1 MDERRSILHRPRRQA
16 FFLILIVLIAYLFLL
31 GPQGEAR
38 HVLIG
43 EGYAFVSFGRHG
55 GLRLFSL
62 VDPLEPVEVGGYD
75 TPGSAE
81 RIARAGSLIY
91 IADGAAGLRV
101 VDLSNPRSPAPLGS
115 AQMQGEARD
124 LVLNGSYAYLATG
137 YGLQVVDISNSL
149 HPLPV
154 ESLETP
160 GEAQAVDFQTV
171 TMQLPGPTP
180 DQPGETQ
187 IVGQY
192 VIVADGARGLQVIDV
207 QLPISPLLV
216 GNFDPPWDALEVKVV
231 GSLAFVA
238 AGENGL
244 RIVDLSN
251 PFEPLE
257 ISSLDTPGET
267 LYIELLGTYALL
279 ADGNRGISVVDV
291 SIPTAPVLLSSLDT
305 PGEAQSLGVYGQ
317 YLYLADGFHGVRIID
332 ISSVYGLFEVGLIE
346 TSGEASLRQL
356 GQAGLSI
363 LRGQWETVEGKVWQT
378 LLYIGMDLF
387 LFLGAL
393 LFFLAFFVQF
403 VLPVRTLEDRSRAI
417 HRLLIY
423 IRGRHGPAIFIKDGG
438 IRQSHKEEDR
448 RGPGVVLL
456 DTASAAV
463 LRNAHAF
470 TRSAGPGIVF
480 TAGNEY
486 PAGSIDLHRQIRGI
500 GPTENEDPFKSM
512 GEDERFEI
520 FEQRQKRRYDTSG
533 LTRDGVEIV
542 PSISAIF
549 GLSTENVIGNSR
561 FGYNPEAVWLAV
573 ARQGILPDE
582 PAGSQSRHLPWIWLP
597 PHLAAD
603 LWREYL
609 RKFTLDELFHLPEQ
623 PASTNSDGS
632 QMTAYDIIHKM
643 VHARLTMSEVPE
655 LDEFG
660 RRTGSTKPSKEFRI
674 LREHGL
680 KVYSVDISRL
690 RIPERVEEQ
699 LIDEWSKSWL
709 QRARSEY
716 NQVETLH
723 AAEKQVAYS
732 QALLEYSNAA
742 SQMLSPALLDG
753 DRAQEL
759 SGQASLRMLLQGTLK
774 LCIREPQLQQR
785 LTNQISALT
794 EIIEWTEKA

>member
-16 FFLILIVLIAYLFLL
+16 FFLILIVLVAYLFLL

-38 HVLIG
+38 TLLIG
-43 EGYAFVSFGRHG
+43 EGYAFVSVGEHG

-62 VDPLEPVEVGGYD
+62 VDPLQPVEVGGYD

-81 RIARAGSLIY
+81 RMARSGSLMY
-91 IADGAAGLRV
+91 IADGAAGLQV

-115 AQMQGEARD
+115 TKIHGEARD

-154 ESLETP
+154 ERLETP

-171 TMQLPGPTP
+171 TIQLPSSIP

-192 VIVADGARGLQVIDV
+192 VVVADGARGLQVIDV
-207 QLPISPLLV
+207 QLPISPILI
-216 GNFDPPWDALEVKVV
+216 GSFDPPWEALDIKVV
-231 GSLAFVA
+231 GSIAFVA

-244 RIVDLSN
+244 RIVDLSY

-257 ISSLDTPGET
+257 IGMLETPGRT
-267 LYIELLGTYALL
+267 LSVELLGTYALL
-279 ADGNRGISVVDV
+279 ADGQGGISIVDV
-291 SIPTAPVLLSSLDT
+291 SIPTAPVFLSGLNT
-305 PGEAQSLGVYGQ
+305 PGEAQALGMYGQ
-317 YLYLADGFHGVRIID
+317 YLYVADGLYGVRIID
-332 ISSVYGLFEVGLIE
+332 ISSVYGLFEAGVIE

-356 GQAGLSI
+356 GQAALSI
-363 LRGQWETVEGKVWQT
+363 LTGRWEIVEGKVWQT
-378 LLYIGMDLF
+378 LLYIGLDLF
-387 LFLGAL
+387 LFLAAL

-417 HRLLIY
+417 NRLLIY
-423 IRGRHGPAIFIKDGG
+423 SRGGHGPAIFIKDGV

-448 RGPGVVLL
+448 RGPGVTLL

-463 LRNAHAF
+463 MRNAHAF
-470 TRSAGPGIVF
+470 TRSVGPGIVF
-480 TAGNEY
+480 TAENEF
-486 PAGSIDLHRQIRGI
+486 PAGSVDLHRQIRSI
-500 GPTENEDPFKSM
+500 GPSEKEDPFKPM
-512 GEDERFEI
+512 EQDERPEI
-520 FEQRQKRRYDTSG
+520 FDQRQRRRYDTSG
-533 LTRDGVEIV
+533 LSRDGVEIV
-542 PSISAIF
+542 PSISAVF
-549 GLSTENVIGNSR
+549 GLNTDSSVGNSR
-561 FGYNPEAVWLAV
+561 FGYNPEAVWLTV

-582 PAGSQSRHLPWIWLP
+582 PQDSHSRHLPWIWLP

-609 RKFTLDELFHLPEQ
+609 RKFTLDELFSLPD
-623 PASTNSDGS
+623 PSSTLDPSEPS
-632 QMTAYDIIHKM
+632 KTAYDIILEM
-643 VHARLTMSEVPE
+643 VQARLTMSEVPE

-660 RRTGSTKPSKEFRI
+660 RRTGSSKPSKEFRI

-680 KVYSVDISRL
+680 KVYSVDISHL

-699 LIDEWSKSWL
+699 LIDEWNKSWL
-709 QRARSEY
+709 QRARFEY
-716 NQVETLH
+716 SQVETLH
-723 AAEKQVAYS
+723 STEKLAAQS
-732 QALLEYSNAA
+732 QALKEYSGAA
-742 SQMLSPALLDG
+742 SQMLAAALLQRDLA
-753 DRAQEL
+753 DEL
-759 SGQASLRMLLQGTLK
+759 NLPASLRILLQGTLK
-774 LCIREPQLQQR
+774 LCIREPELRQR
-785 LTNQISALT
+785 LTSQISSLT

>member
-38 HVLIG
+38 AVLIG
-43 EGYAFVSFGRHG
+43 EGYAFVSFGEHG

-62 VDPLEPVEVGGYD
+62 LDPLEPIEVGGYD
-75 TPGSAE
+75 TPGSAA
-81 RIARAGSLIY
+81 RIARAGSLMY

-101 VDLSNPRSPAPLGS
+101 VDLSNPRSPTPLGS
-115 AQMQGEARD
+115 AQIQGEARD

-149 HPLPV
+149 YPQPV
-154 ESLETP
+154 ERLETP
-160 GEAQAVDFQTV
+160 GDAKAVDFQTV
-171 TMQLPGPTP
+171 TVHLPSQIP

-187 IVGQY
+187 IVGKY

-207 QLPISPLLV
+207 QLPISPMLV
-216 GNFDPPWDALEVKVV
+216 GNFDPPWEALDVKVV
-231 GSLAFVA
+231 ESVAFVA

-244 RIVDLSN
+244 RIVDLSY

-257 ISSLDTPGET
+257 IGSLDTPGET
-267 LYIELLGTYALL
+267 LSIELFGTYALL
-279 ADGNRGISVVDV
+279 ADGRGGVSVADV
-291 SIPTAPVLLSSLDT
+291 SILTAPVLLSSLDT
-305 PGEAQSLGVYGQ
+305 PGEAQALGVYGQ
-317 YLYLADGFHGVRIID
+317 YMYVADGFHGVRIID
-332 ISSVYGLFEVGLIE
+332 ISSVYGLFEAGLIE

-363 LRGQWETVEGKVWQT
+363 LRGRWEIVEGKVWQT
-378 LLYIGMDLF
+378 LLYIGLDLF
-387 LFLGAL
+387 LFLAAL

-403 VLPVRTLEDRSRAI
+403 VLPVRTLEDRNRVI

-423 IRGRHGPAIFIKDGG
+423 TRGRHGPAIFIKDGI
-438 IRQSHKEEDR
+438 IRQSHREEDR

-463 LRNAHAF
+463 MRNAHAF

-486 PAGSIDLHRQIRGI
+486 PAGSVDLHRQIRSI
-500 GPTENEDPFKSM
+500 GPTENEDPFKPM
-512 GEDERFEI
+512 GEDERPELYDG
-520 FEQRQKRRYDTSG
+520 RQKRRYDTSG

-549 GLSTENVIGNSR
+549 GLNTDNTLGNSR

-582 PAGSQSRHLPWIWLP
+582 PQDSHSRHLPWIWLP

-609 RKFTLDELFHLPEQ
+609 RKFTLDELFNLPD
-623 PASTNSDGS
+623 PSTAQDSS
-632 QMTAYDIIHKM
+632 EPSKTAYDIIYEM
-643 VHARLTMSEVPE
+643 VYARLTMSEVPE

-680 KVYSVDISRL
+680 KVYSVDINRL

-699 LIDEWSKSWL
+699 LIDEWNKSWL

-716 NQVETLH
+716 NQVESLH
-723 AAEKQVAYS
+723 ATEKLAAQS
-732 QALLEYSNAA
+732 QALKEYSSAA
-742 SQMLSPALLDG
+742 SQMLAPALLQG
-753 DRAQEL
+753 DPAQEL
-759 SGQASLRMLLQGTLK
+759 SLPASLRTLLKGTLK
-774 LCIREPQLQQR
+774 LCIREPQLRQR
-785 LTNQISALT
+785 LNNQISALT
-794 EIIEWTEKA
+794 EIIEWTEQA